1 MTTLKFRGRWTI
13 PLVSLALLAGFH
25 AKGHAQ
31 CTRSCGAPPPSSSP
45 LITLYS
51 FAGQPD
57 GANPRGDLVLDPS
70 GNLYGTTLNG
80 GTSNQG
86 TAFKLDTTGKET
98 VLHSFAG
105 SPDGAFPLA
114 GLIRDAAGNL
124 YGTTANGGPTGTG
137 TVFKLDTGST
147 ETVLYSFT
155 NLHPDG
161 ANPFADLFADAAGN
175 FFGTTTKGGV
185 SNNGAVFKLDPA
197 GTETLLYSFTGP
209 PDGAAPK
216 RVLIQDA
223 AGNLYGTAS
232 GGGLGPC
239 FTIANE
245 PPTPPTKVF
254 CGTVFAIDAAGNE
267 TVLYK
272 FTGQPD
278 GAVPLSGLIRDASGN
293 LFGTTYQGGTGHC
306 EESGTNPVA
315 LPTVTGCGTIFML
328 DTAGEET
335 VLYSFAGEPDGA
347 LPLAGLVRDAAGN
360 FYGTTFIGGA
370 SGAGTVFK
378 LDTMGAET
386 VLYSFTGGPDG
397 GHPEAGLQVDTAG
410 NLYGTT
416 NDGGAAGVGTVF
428 ELTPTSAKSFN
439 LAVSLMGNGS
449 GTVTSQ
455 PAGINCGATCSA
467 SFSSGTVITLTA
479 NAASGSNFIG
489 WSGPCSGTAICTVV
503 LNAAESVTAT
513 FSALDFTLSVSPTT
527 LNLTPGQSG
536 TATLSITPVDGSK
549 FTINLSCGNVP
560 ANVTCGVS
568 PASVPL
574 DGTDVVAT
582 TVKVGVMMNAMMP
595 AVQVPAAPWALFASA
610 ILALFI
616 FLSPNVWR
624 NQHPRRA
631 LLAVSIL
638 TLAFGLGS
646 CGGGGSSTT
655 SVQPGSFP
663 ITLTGSTASPALSH
677 STTLTLNVT
686 M

>member
-1 MTTLKFRGRWTI
+1 MTTLKFHGRWTI
-13 PLVSLALLAGFH
+13 PLVSLAVLACFH
-25 AKGHAQ
+25 GKGHAQ
-31 CTRSCGAPPPSSSP
+31 CTRSCGAPPPSPSP

-57 GANPRGDLVLDPS
+57 GANPRGDLVLDPT
-70 GNLYGTTLNG
+70 GNPYGTTLNG
-80 GTSNQG
+80 GTANQG

-105 SPDGAFPLA
+105 SPDGAYPVA

-124 YGTTANGGPTGTG
+124 YGTTANGGGSGGAG
-137 TVFKLDTGST
+137 TVFKLDAGST
-147 ETVLYSFT
+147 ETVF
-155 NLHPDG
+155 NPAG
-161 ANPFADLFADAAGN
+161 ANPSADLFADAAGN
-175 FFGTTTKGGV
+175 LFGTTTEGGV
-185 SNNGAVFKLDPA
+185 SNKGAVFKLDPA
-197 GTETLLYSFTGP
+197 GTATLLYSFTGP

-239 FTIANE
+239 FTIFNE

-254 CGTVFAIDAAGNE
+254 CGIVFAIDATGNE

-272 FTGQPD
+272 FSGQPD

-306 EESGTNPVA
+306 EESGTSVIA
-315 LPTVTGCGTIFML
+315 LPTETGCGTIFML
-328 DTAGEET
+328 DTAGKET
-335 VLYSFAGEPDGA
+335 VLYSFTGEPDGA

-360 FYGTTFIGGA
+360 FYGTTYIGGA

-386 VLYSFTGGPDG
+386 ILYSFTGGPDG
-397 GHPEAGLQVDTAG
+397 GHPEAGLQVDAAG

-416 NDGGAAGVGTVF
+416 NDGGAAGFGTVF
-428 ELTPTSAKSFN
+428 KLTPTSAKSFN

-467 SFSSGTVITLTA
+467 SFSSGTVITLNA
-479 NAASGSNFIG
+479 NAAAGSNFIG
-489 WSGPCSGTAICTVV
+489 WNGPCSGTGVCTVV

-513 FSALDFTLSVSPTT
+513 FSVPDFTLSVSPTT

-536 TATLSITPVDGSK
+536 STVLSITPLDGSK
-549 FTINLSCGNVP
+549 FTINLSCSNPP
-560 ANVTCGVS
+560 ANVTCDVS
-568 PASVPL
+568 PPSVTL
-574 DGTDVVAT
+574 DGTDVVT
-582 TVKVGVMMNAMMP
+582 TNVKVGVMNAVMP
-595 AVQVPAAPWALFASA
+595 AAQMPPASWALFTSA
-610 ILALFI
+610 ILALFL
-616 FLSPNVWR
+616 FLFPDVWR

-638 TLAFGLGS
+638 ALAFGLGS
-646 CGGGGSSTT
+646 CGGGT
-655 SVQPGSFP
+655 SIQPGSFT

-686 M
+686 K